1 MKSIGTLI
9 AEASQVLRCSGVP
22 NSRQDA
28 GLLLADI
35 LDVER
40 TFIISHPETVVADSA
55 VIQFEEAI
63 RRRAA
68 GEPVQYITGKQEFYK
83 LLFRVT
89 RDVLIPRPETE
100 VLVEQALSFL
110 PISGSSP
117 LICDVGTG
125 SGCILISLLHERR
138 LATGIGID
146 ISERALIVA
155 RDNADRHQ
163 VLGRGAFLVGDC
175 FDAVVQQPVF
185 DLVVSNPPY
194 VAADSLSGLQRE
206 VRDYEPQIALS
217 PGGAGLSVIFKL
229 LMQSAR
235 VLKTGGHLLIE
246 IGFDQ
251 QEVVV
256 REINSRVWKLLDV
269 HEDLQGIPRT
279 VVLQKL

>member
-9 AEASQVLRCSGVP
+9 SEASQVLRSSGVP

-40 TFIISHPETVVADSA
+40 TFIISHPETVVANSA

-110 PISGSSP
+110 PISGSST

-138 LATGIGID
+138 WATGIGID

-155 RDNADRHQ
+155 RENADRHQ

-229 LMQSAR
+229 LMQTAR

-256 REINSRVWKLLDV
+256 REIDSRVWKLLDV

>member
-1 MKSIGTLI
+1 VKSIGTLI
-9 AEASQVLRCSGVP
+9 SEASQVLRSSGVP

-40 TFIISHPETVVADSA
+40 TFIISHPETVVANSA

-63 RRRAA
+63 KRRAA

-100 VLVEQALSFL
+100 VLVEQALSFQ

-269 HEDLQGIPRT
+269 LEDLQGIPRT